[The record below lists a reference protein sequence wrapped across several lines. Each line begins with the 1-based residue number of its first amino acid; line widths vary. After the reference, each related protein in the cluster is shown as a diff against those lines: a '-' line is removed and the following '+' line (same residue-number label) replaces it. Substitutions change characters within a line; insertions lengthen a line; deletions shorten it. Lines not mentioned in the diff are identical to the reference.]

1 MRFTGIDKIFART
14 ERLQER
20 IDDAK
25 PAFEEAGEY
34 FRSSI
39 DRNFAASGRPQRWQK
54 LAASTLAGRRRRG
67 NSSERPLEDT
77 GDMRAGIQAIVGS
90 DHLEAGSDA
99 VQARRQQHGWPG
111 GKGRGH
117 SRTPAR
123 PFVMI
128 QSEDQ
133 DAVAELFS
141 RHYRS

>member
-1 MRFTGIDKIFART
+1 MRFTGIEKVFNRT

-20 IDDAK
+20 IDDSR

-34 FRSSI
+34 FKGSI
-39 DRNFAASGRPQRWQK
+39 DRNFEASGRPRRWQK

-77 GDMRAGIQAIVGS
+77 GKMRAGIQAIVKS
-90 DHLEAGSDA
+90 DSLEAGSDA

-111 GKGRGH
+111 GKGRGN

-128 QSEDQ
+128 QTEDQ
-133 DAVAELFS
+133 DAVTELFS